1 MAMQA
6 SNEAQMRI
14 LLASGSPRRR
24 ELLGLTGWAIAVRPV
39 DAEESAM
46 PDELPMTLVQ
56 RLAELKARTAYA
68 ENPHADF
75 ILAADTIVIDGDRVL
90 GKPGDASQA
99 REMLLDLRGRDHEV
113 ITALALLQPAT
124 GDLHLDACCTVVPM
138 RAYSPAEI
146 DAYVQGGSPLDKA
159 GAYGIQD
166 VSFNPV
172 KLETMRGCFANV
184 MGLPICH
191 LLRMM
196 RDLGVDSAQDV
207 PAVCQSHNHFDCKM
221 YSQILDGQL

>member
-6 SNEAQMRI
+6 SNGAQMRI

-24 ELLGLTGWAIAVRPV
+24 ELLELTGWAISVQRV
-39 DAEESAM
+39 DAEESAL
-46 PDELPMTLVQ
+46 PDEQPMSMAR

-68 ENPHADF
+68 DFPHADL
-75 ILAADTIVIDGDRVL
+75 ILAADTIVIDGDRVH
-90 GKPGDASQA
+90 GKPGDALEA
-99 REMLLDLRGRDHEV
+99 REMLLDLCGRDHEV
-113 ITALALLQPAT
+113 ITALALLQPAS
-124 GDLHLDACCTVVPM
+124 GELHLDACCTVVPM
-138 RAYSPAEI
+138 RAYSLAEI
-146 DAYVQGGSPLDKA
+146 EAYVQGGSPLDKA

-166 VSFNPV
+166 VSFKPV
-172 KLETMRGCFANV
+172 KLEAMRGCFANV

-196 RDLGVDSAQDV
+196 RSLGFDSAQDV
-207 PAVCQSHNHFDCKM
+207 PTVCQRHNHFDCKI